1 MAVNTQI
8 YLCRHGQS
16 VWNQQGLLQGQLES
30 PLSALGQQQAHKLAL
45 KAQDWK
51 ISAIFSSRLGRAE
64 QSAQICAANLGLQ
77 HQTIIGL
84 EERNFGQWQG
94 RLPAD
99 ISGYQLFTQQRYQH
113 AQLRPGITGES
124 TAEVKQRMLQ
134 ALLSLAQNHPAAN
147 LLVISH
153 GDALACLMSLWAP
166 VLELPNTG
174 GYKLSYQNQQLHWA
188 GLLV

>member
-1 MAVNTQI
+1 MAVSTQL

-30 PLSALGQQQAHKLAL
+30 PLSALGQQQAKELAV

-51 ISAIFSSRLGRAE
+51 ISAIFSSKLGRAE
-64 QSAQICAANLGLQ
+64 QSAQICAAKLGLQ
-77 HQTIIGL
+77 NQTIIGL
-84 EERNFGQWQG
+84 EERHFGQWQG
-94 RLPAD
+94 QLPAD
-99 ISGYQLFTQQRYQH
+99 ISDYQLFTQQRYEDTEFK
-113 AQLRPGITGES
+113 PGLSGES
-124 TAEVKQRMLQ
+124 TAQVQQRMLQ
-134 ALLSLAQNHPAAN
+134 ALLSLAQNHPTQN

-153 GDALACLMSLWAP
+153 GDALACLMNLWAP

-174 GYKLSYQNQQLHWA
+174 GYKLNYQNQQLHWA